1 MKPLQASSC
10 KLQTSVLGTALAHGL
25 KLAARSCAFVLLLW
39 VFAVTAQAELKF
51 PQLTGRVVDTAGL
64 LEPAVR
70 QQLEAQLKAHEQATG
85 EQVVVVTLANL
96 QGASIEDFGYQLG
109 RHWGI
114 GQKDKNNGALLIVAR
129 DDRKLRIEVGYGLE
143 DRLTDAQSSVIINQV
158 ITPAFKTG
166 NFNKGISDGVA
177 AMLVVLGGNP
187 LDEPA
192 AAYDAGAQ
200 EGDFVQRHPG
210 LFVLLVMLFIITV
223 MVCQVLGILP
233 ASGGG
238 SSGSSRGGGS
248 FGGGGGGG
256 FSGGGGSFGGGGSSG
271 GW

>member
-1 MKPLQASSC
+1 MFA
-10 KLQTSVLGTALAHGL
+10 
-25 KLAARSCAFVLLLW
+25 LLLW
-39 VFAVTAQAELKF
+39 VFAVTAQADLKF
-51 PQLTGRVVDTAGL
+51 PALTGRVVDSAQM
-64 LEPAVR
+64 LEPSVR
-70 QQLEAQLKAHEQATG
+70 TQLDAQLKAHEQASG
-85 EQVVVVTLANL
+85 EQLVVVTLPDL
-96 QGASIEDFGYQLG
+96 QGATIEDFGYQLG

-177 AMLVVLGGNP
+177 AMLVVLGGSP

-192 AAYDAGAQ
+192 PVYSADGQ
-200 EGDFVQRHPG
+200 GEGDFIERHPG
-210 LFVLLVMLFIITV
+210 LFIFLAMLFILTIF
-223 MVCQVLGILP
+223 VCQVLGILP
-233 ASGGG
+233 SGGG
-238 SSGSSRGGGS
+238 SGGGS
-248 FGGGGGGG
+248 RSSGGGFGGAGGGG

>member
-1 MKPLQASSC
+1 MEQLQVPSC
-10 KLQTSVLGTALAHGL
+10 KLQAQATRTACSLR
-25 KLAARSCAFVLLLW
+25 LAAQCLFALLLW
-39 VFAVTAQAELKF
+39 VFAVTAQADLKF
-51 PQLTGRVVDTAGL
+51 PALTGRVVDSAQM
-64 LEPAVR
+64 LEPSVR
-70 QQLEAQLKAHEQATG
+70 TQLDAQLKAHEQASG
-85 EQVVVVTLANL
+85 EQLVVVTLPDL

-114 GQKDKNNGALLIVAR
+114 GQQDKNNGALLIVAR

-177 AMLVVLGGNP
+177 AMLVVLGGSP

-192 AAYDAGAQ
+192 PVYSADGQ
-200 EGDFVQRHPG
+200 DEGDFIERHPG
-210 LFVLLVMLFIITV
+210 LFIFLAMLFILTIF
-223 MVCQVLGILP
+223 VCQVLGILP
-233 ASGGG
+233 SGGG
-238 SSGSSRGGGS
+238 GSRSSGGG
-248 FGGGGGGG
+248 FGGAGGGG

>member
-1 MKPLQASSC
+1 MR
-10 KLQTSVLGTALAHGL
+10 ALKTGL
-25 KLAARSCAFVLLLW
+25 MLLLW
-39 VFAVTAQAELKF
+39 VVALTARAELVF
-51 PQLTGRVVDTAGL
+51 PALTGRVVDNAQMI
-64 LEPAVR
+64 EPSVR
-70 QQLEAQLKAHEQATG
+70 QQLTQQLQAHETATG
-85 EQVVVVTLANL
+85 EQLVVVTLPDL
-96 QGASIEDFGYQLG
+96 QGADIADFGYQLG

-129 DDRKLRIEVGYGLE
+129 DERKLRIEVGYGLE

-187 LDEPA
+187 LDEPST
-192 AAYDAGAQ
+192 AYESRGDPGD
-200 EGDFVQRHPG
+200 DFVSRHPG
-210 LFVLLVMLFIITV
+210 VFVFVLLLFILIFFV
-223 MVCQVLGILP
+223 GQMLGILP
-233 ASGGG
+233 AGRGGSGGSGGG
-238 SSGSSRGGGS
+238 FGGGG
-248 FGGGGGGG
+248 FGGGGGGGG